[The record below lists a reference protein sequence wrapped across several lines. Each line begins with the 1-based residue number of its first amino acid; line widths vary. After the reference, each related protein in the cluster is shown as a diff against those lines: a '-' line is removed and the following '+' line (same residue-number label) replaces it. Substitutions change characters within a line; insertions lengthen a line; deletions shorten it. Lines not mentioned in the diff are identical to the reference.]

1 MKKEEILEKARNE
14 EDEMEKSILTKSL
27 GISTIMVPALC
38 ILFILIRI
46 INSEYIVSDLV
57 AITLAQLSVSQIHHA
72 IKMQKKILLFLGLV
86 ILILA
91 IFFIIGFIN
100 EVRIWKR
107 I

>member
-1 MKKEEILEKARNE
+1 
-14 EDEMEKSILTKSL
+14 MEKSILTKSL

-72 IKMQKKILLFLGLV
+72 IKMQKKILLSLGLI

-91 IFFIIGFIN
+91 IFFTIGFIN
-100 EVRIWKR
+100 EVMI
-107 I
+107 